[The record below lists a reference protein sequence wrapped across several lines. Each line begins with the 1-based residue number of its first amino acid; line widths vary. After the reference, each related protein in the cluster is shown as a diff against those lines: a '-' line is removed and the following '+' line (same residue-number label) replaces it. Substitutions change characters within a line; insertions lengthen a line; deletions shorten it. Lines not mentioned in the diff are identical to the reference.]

1 MMKIR
6 SYQLMHQTSLED
18 NVKMGCYILNYLFNE
33 YGQTSK
39 VLSAYNT
46 GNPNANNGYAEKV
59 MQFKEVELKEKK

>member
-1 MMKIR
+1 
-6 SYQLMHQTSLED
+6 
-18 NVKMGCYILNYLFNE
+18 MGCYILNYLFTE